1 MRVSNGGRG
10 PKRRSAAE
18 AFVEDGTQRV
28 NIRRRA
34 DILAAGGLLGR
45 HVAGRANDTAGA
57 GGAVLVELLSQA
69 EIGDLGDEIPPGF
82 TSGSGRYRA
91 GQCGAGQQHIGGL
104 EVAVDDP
111 RFVRGVH
118 GTGQRLHQTGSLHR
132 LERMFAELGIERAT
146 RAELQGHVR
155 PAVVFAD
162 LKICTML
169 GCCKRAIAR
178 ASMRKRSI
186 SVEPECAPARIIFR
200 AQRRF
205 SRTSRAR

>member
-1 MRVSNGGRG
+1 MTLHESIQRGRG

-45 HVAGRANDTAGA
+45 HVAGRANDTAGT
-57 GGAVLVELLSQA
+57 GGAILVELLGQA
-69 EIGDLGDEIPPGF
+69 KVGDFE
-82 TSGSGRYRA
+82 RA
-91 GQCGAGQQHIGGL
+91 VTTEQDISRL

-162 LKICTML
+162 LKNLHDVGML
-169 GCCKRAIAR
+169 QAGDSQGFDAKAVDLGGTGVCPGEDHLQGTATVQPHVAGQINHAHTA
-178 ASMRKRSI
+178 AS
-186 SVEPECAPARIIFR
+186 
-200 AQRRF
+200 
-205 SRTSRAR
+205 

>member
-45 HVAGRANDTAGA
+45 HVAGRANDAAGA

-118 GTGQRLHQTGSLHR
+118 GTGQRLHQTGSLYR

-162 LKICTML
+162 LKNLHDVGML
-169 GCCKRAIAR
+169 QAGDSQGFDAKAVDLGGTGVCPGEDHLQGTATVQPHVAG
-178 ASMRKRSI
+178 
-186 SVEPECAPARIIFR
+186 
-200 AQRRF
+200 
-205 SRTSRAR
+205 